1 MADKYTP
8 GLQFQDWSSMPSITE
23 KIMAQQGP
31 HKSLLLSALGYG
43 INQLAGGDS
52 EVGNIMQYGKTE
64 APGVPPPQTQAPTAM
79 GPVAPTAQTTLP
91 PLGQQPNQPQAGQQQ
106 TTQPFSFSQFLFR

>member
-64 APGVPPPQTQAPTAM
+64 APGVPPPQTQVPTAM
-79 GPVAPTAQTTLP
+79 GPVAPTAQTSLP
-91 PLGQQPNQPQAGQQQ
+91 SLGQQPNQPQENK
-106 TTQPFSFSQFLFR
+106 PFSFTQFLFR

>member
-31 HKSLLLSALGYG
+31 HKNILLSAIGYG

-52 EVGNIMQYGKTE
+52 GVGNVMQYGKTE
-64 APGVPPPQTQAPTAM
+64 APGVPPPQSQAPTAV
-79 GPVAPTAQTTLP
+79 GPIAPTQATTP
-91 PLGQQPNQPQAGQQQ
+91 IANQQPNQPQTGQQQ